1 MSETLTIP
9 VKMELTDSDQR
20 WLVSFGVDPS
30 WQNDPNDRDQINNF
44 IELGSRRLDEPNNQA
59 DRALIVDARLK
70 FMDFIGIAQTTIDAF
85 QDSHPTIIPIDTF
98 IDTQR
103 TFFDLDLDAVKVI
116 NVLPAAIS
124 YAPESVREKVA
135 NLEALGLDAVKVINA
150 LPAAI
155 SYAPESVREKVRFLN
170 RSIGVLKWEH
180 TAVEL
185 INYYPA
191 LLGYNTERL
200 AILRR
205 IAAKHIKEAS
215 RSAEPKQVSSALI
228 LPLEKY
234 ILELSQDQDNIG
246 KLPEQT
252 TLQELEKRVRKHNLN
267 QKERR
272 EQALAVAKLG
282 SGLGKIATM
291 YLSYRA

>member
-150 LPAAI
+150 SPAAISYASESVREKVANLQALGLDAVKVINVLPAAI
-155 SYAPESVREKVRFLN
+155 GYAPESVREKVANLEAL
-170 RSIGVLKWEH
+170 GLD
-180 TAVEL
+180 AVKV
-185 INYYPA
+185 IN
-191 LLGYNTERL
+191 
-200 AILRR
+200 
-205 IAAKHIKEAS
+205 
-215 RSAEPKQVSSALI
+215 
-228 LPLEKY
+228 
-234 ILELSQDQDNIG
+234 
-246 KLPEQT
+246 
-252 TLQELEKRVRKHNLN
+252 TLQI
-267 QKERR
+267 
-272 EQALAVAKLG
+272 G
-282 SGLGKIATM
+282 
-291 YLSYRA
+291 RAHV